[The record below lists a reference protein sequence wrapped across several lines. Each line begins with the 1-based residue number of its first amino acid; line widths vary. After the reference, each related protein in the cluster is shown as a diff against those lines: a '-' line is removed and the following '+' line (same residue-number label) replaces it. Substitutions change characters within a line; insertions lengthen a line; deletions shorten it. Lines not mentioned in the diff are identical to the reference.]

1 MRVPHPDALASSIY
15 CDGSPIWMDFDRA
28 IASTVASAFMRKEQ
42 SKCSSISGVISN
54 IGFCAFGKLS
64 VVMRLFLRTG
74 ASHRQKKTRLYCLA
88 FFSIGSKILYLP
100 LP

>member
-1 MRVPHPDALASSIY
+1 
-15 CDGSPIWMDFDRA
+15 MDFDRA
-28 IASTVASAFMRKEQ
+28 IASTVASAFIRKEL

-64 VVMRLFLRTG
+64 VVMRLFLRAG
-74 ASHRQKKTRLYCLA
+74 ASHRHKKRQDFSCPA
-88 FFSIGSKILYLP
+88 FFCIGSKILYLA

>member
-1 MRVPHPDALASSIY
+1 
-15 CDGSPIWMDFDRA
+15 
-28 IASTVASAFMRKEQ
+28 
-42 SKCSSISGVISN
+42 VISN

-74 ASHRQKKTRLYCLA
+74 ASHRHKKSKTLA
-88 FFSIGSKILYLP
+88 ALPFFSIGLKILYLA

>member
-1 MRVPHPDALASSIY
+1 
-15 CDGSPIWMDFDRA
+15 MDFDRA
-28 IASTVASAFMRKEQ
+28 IASTVASAFIRKEQ

-74 ASHRQKKTRLYCLA
+74 ASHRQKKGKTLA
-88 FFSIGSKILYLP
+88 VLPFFSIGSKSSI
-100 LP
+100 